1 MPSGNATQTKN
12 IPSTTTLGT
21 SSNLAKKNVVGK
33 TSKMNNQHNMGAS
46 SSQGF

>member
-1 MPSGNATQTKN
+1 MPSSNTDQNAN

-21 SSNLAKKNVVGK
+21 SSNSTKKNVEGNTFNINK
-33 TSKMNNQHNMGAS
+33 QKNIGAS